1 MADESMKQKL
11 AKLTFG
17 LIKEKG
23 FVTKRELEAALPSI
37 ELSPTS
43 GTFTGY
49 LNLNRD
55 PHDSPF
61 GEGGDSPFSKITKAG
76 HTNAKTVGFC
86 FRDFDDE
93 IHTDAQYHNRIYLF
107 TEEELEQIPR
117 TKPVKSVDKGTKDS
131 TVDTIEDTPTEE
143 INQFESEDVVVN
155 PVEDTEEEVQQGPSD
170 RDIIRGLLEG
180 IDDFTPEDKTR
191 ILGGEGE

>member
-11 AKLTFG
+11 AKLTFE

-61 GEGGDSPFSKITKAG
+61 GEGGDDPFNEITKAG
-76 HTNAKTVGFC
+76 HSNRKAVGLC

-93 IHTDAQYHNRIYLF
+93 INTDVEFHNRIYLF
-107 TEEELEQIPR
+107 TEEEFEQIPR
-117 TKPVKSVDKGTKDS
+117 TKPANFEDKGTKDS

-155 PVEDTEEEVQQGPSD
+155 PVEDTEEETEETDKERIKELLD
-170 RDIIRGLLEG
+170 RLPEL
-180 IDDFTPEDKTR
+180 TPEDKTR